1 MAFLNLNTDLIA
13 ESTLQEL
20 TDKTNVTYLSP
31 GSKARLILDIMNDK
45 LGIQAE
51 QFDLNVGKA
60 FIRNA
65 EGKLLDFIGEIFGVP
80 RNLKEKAEISKEE
93 KNFFFY
99 TLENNFGE
107 INNFE
112 DIIIP
117 AGTVRVFNTTDPDQ
131 VQLTYTNTEDIVLP
145 ATESRVYFSAEA
157 RDFGT
162 GSNVG
167 AGSMV
172 FHNFTG
178 YASATDRSLLVNNQ
192 SSITYGKDDESDE
205 NYRFRIQQ
213 QTIAG
218 EAGNFSAI
226 RLNLLSVSGVSDIVR
241 VRYPRGIGT
250 ADWLVKAVTPEV
262 PQRLI
267 DLAQQAIDEMESS
280 GMENLAKAPVTIGL
294 QLEFPITYRGRP
306 EDQIKE
312 LIKTTVRRQIV
323 EYVNNLDIGES
334 LVVDQLVKIILNADE
349 RILSIGDPDSVSNF
363 NTITLFK
370 RSAVSNSK
378 VKRTIIGDYKTKS
391 NERVIMEP
399 SIIDPIIITD
409 NN

>member
-117 AGTVRVFNTTDPDQ
+117 AVTVSVFNTTYPDQ
-131 VQLTYTNTEDIVLP
+131 VQLTYTNT
-145 ATESRVYFSAEA
+145 
-157 RDFGT
+157 
-162 GSNVG
+162 
-167 AGSMV
+167 
-172 FHNFTG
+172 
-178 YASATDRSLLVNNQ
+178 
-192 SSITYGKDDESDE
+192 
-205 NYRFRIQQ
+205 
-213 QTIAG
+213 
-218 EAGNFSAI
+218 
-226 RLNLLSVSGVSDIVR
+226 
-241 VRYPRGIGT
+241 
-250 ADWLVKAVTPEV
+250 
-262 PQRLI
+262 
-267 DLAQQAIDEMESS
+267 
-280 GMENLAKAPVTIGL
+280 
-294 QLEFPITYRGRP
+294 
-306 EDQIKE
+306 
-312 LIKTTVRRQIV
+312 
-323 EYVNNLDIGES
+323 
-334 LVVDQLVKIILNADE
+334 
-349 RILSIGDPDSVSNF
+349 
-363 NTITLFK
+363 
-370 RSAVSNSK
+370 
-378 VKRTIIGDYKTKS
+378 
-391 NERVIMEP
+391 
-399 SIIDPIIITD
+399 
-409 NN
+409 